1 MTYSGSIY
9 FFGNYRPAHF
19 EASSLKA
26 LRSQMLAA
34 LANMSQDD
42 WQYFA
47 WRIDDIYGN
56 LKRRN
61 YASMS
66 ADYGAR
72 GVSMKKRPHDPF
84 LDEITRDLPEYPGLN
99 YV

>member
-9 FFGNYRPAHF
+9 FFGNYRSAHF
-19 EASSLKA
+19 EASSVKA
-26 LRSQMLAA
+26 LRLQMQAA
-34 LANMSQDD
+34 IRGMNMDD

-47 WRIDDIYGN
+47 WRIDN
-56 LKRRN
+56 LSKEIRKN
-61 YASMS
+61 YSSVS

-84 LDEITRDLPEYPGLN
+84 LDSVTRDLPEYPGLT
-99 YV
+99 YA